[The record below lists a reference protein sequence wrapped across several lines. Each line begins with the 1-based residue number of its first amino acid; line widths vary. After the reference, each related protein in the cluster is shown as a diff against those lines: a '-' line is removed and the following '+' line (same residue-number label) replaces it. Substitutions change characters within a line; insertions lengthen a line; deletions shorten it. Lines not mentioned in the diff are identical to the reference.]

1 MEDLEDGIGL
11 QAYAQ
16 KDPVNEYRRAA
27 ADMFD
32 EMIASVREQTAKM
45 MLMVIPTT
53 QIKAPTAPRET
64 GAGLKG
70 APTAAPVRASD
81 SIRNSVYGRSAKPEA
96 RKEPVRKTAPKRSAA
111 TTRARAEAAKSIKNA
126 AVPDFPTSN
135 RTIKNKP
142 WALG

>member
-1 MEDLEDGIGL
+1 MSTAE
-11 QAYAQ
+11 
-16 KDPVNEYRRAA
+16 PP

-70 APTAAPVRASD
+70 GPAAAPGARF
-81 SIRNSVYGRSAKPEA
+81 GRDP
-96 RKEPVRKTAPKRSAA
+96 
-111 TTRARAEAAKSIKNA
+111 
-126 AVPDFPTSN
+126 
-135 RTIKNKP
+135 
-142 WALG
+142 